1 MITLNLIEIIE
12 KQENGIATK
21 NMLCQVKCKKEFK
34 NMLSL
39 KKYRIRIYKVA
50 KEWYKKNLMIVFN
63 YTEIV

>member
-21 NMLCQVKCKKEFK
+21 NIIYSVNYKKEFK
-34 NMLSL
+34 NMLAL
-39 KKYRIRIYKVA
+39 KKYRIRVYNVA
-50 KEWYKKNLMIVFN
+50 KERYKKNLMIVFN